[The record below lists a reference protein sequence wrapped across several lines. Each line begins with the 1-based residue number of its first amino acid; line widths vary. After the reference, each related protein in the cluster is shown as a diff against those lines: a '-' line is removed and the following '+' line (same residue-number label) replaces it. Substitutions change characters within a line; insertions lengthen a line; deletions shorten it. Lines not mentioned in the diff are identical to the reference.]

1 MLPYISIYF
10 MDKDCIY
17 PFISFKIP
25 WVLSLPLSTLELHVP
40 CLRAV
45 ESTWRAGCL
54 SSQRV
59 YHFEDFSFN
68 KKNKQRIYNL
78 IELSSDIQIKNSMCV
93 YIYIYIF
100 RDSFLFFWGV
110 KALPLESKSKWS
122 PRCWFMQARK
132 AALPP
137 TSAAMLVKIWGE
149 AVVDGFLLQIT

>member
-93 YIYIYIF
+93 YIYTYLGTLF
-100 RDSFLFFWGV
+100 CFFEVWKPSLWNQSQSGHPGADSCRHGRL
-110 KALPLESKSKWS
+110 
-122 PRCWFMQARK
+122 RCHQPQQPCWWKFGGKQ
-132 AALPP
+132 L
-137 TSAAMLVKIWGE
+137 
-149 AVVDGFLLQIT
+149 